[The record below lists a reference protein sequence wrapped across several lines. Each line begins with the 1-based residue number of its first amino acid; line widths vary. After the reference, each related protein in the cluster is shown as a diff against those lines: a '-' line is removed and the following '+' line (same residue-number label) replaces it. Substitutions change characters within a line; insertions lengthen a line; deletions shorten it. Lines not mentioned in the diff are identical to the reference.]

1 MAGRHRPSQGHRL
14 SEGVERSPAL
24 SVRVPES
31 TLQRHEAIT
40 RVVREQARERV
51 LRSALLAWRT
61 ARTLQ
66 LFLHVCTSKRCGT
79 ATVTVTVTVLV
90 SEYLMSCTC
99 VCVCVCVCNGDVI
112 SFGVVVAQS
121 KVEVLYEEFFYKW
134 LNVSMNSAIV
144 HALYCL
150 LLVLCPCD
158 NCLAF
163 TEQTRTR
170 RRTAM
175 RYRRAHAHYL
185 VATFQR
191 VFSTL
196 QSRQS
201 QSRQARL
208 VGHLIS
214 KGTVHL
220 TP

>member
-1 MAGRHRPSQGHRL
+1 MYVS
-14 SEGVERSPAL
+14 
-24 SVRVPES
+24 
-31 TLQRHEAIT
+31 AIC
-40 RVVREQARERV
+40 
-51 LRSALLAWRT
+51 
-61 ARTLQ
+61 
-66 LFLHVCTSKRCGT
+66 HG
-79 ATVTVTVTVLV
+79 TVTVTLLV
-90 SEYLMSCTC
+90 SDVMYLVSCTCTC
-99 VCVCVCVCNGDVI
+99 VCVCVCVCVCMCVCMCVCNGDVI
-112 SFGVVVAQS
+112 SFGVGVVAQS

-214 KGTVHL
+214 MGQYT
-220 TP
+220 